1 MGREGP
7 STFERAGD
15 LEEVVIVQL
24 ELLVD
29 VLTRRR
35 VSIRE
40 EEKRIMYPG
49 MLRSI

>member
-24 ELLVD
+24 VVD

-49 MLRSI
+49 MLRRI